1 MKTIKEV
8 SNETGLSPHTIRFY
22 EKEGLINIPRNKQGI
37 RIFNEITMDT
47 LMAIAH
53 YRNVGMSLQDI
64 KQIMKEFHN
73 HQLSTQLLNNTL
85 TKLDTQINELIST
98 REYLVKKIQIHQHLA
113 ELQKNGYTE
122 KARYEAY
129 VALRKMKK
137 ETINICQK

>member
-53 YRNVGMSLQDI
+53 YR
-64 KQIMKEFHN
+64 
-73 HQLSTQLLNNTL
+73 
-85 TKLDTQINELIST
+85 
-98 REYLVKKIQIHQHLA
+98 
-113 ELQKNGYTE
+113 
-122 KARYEAY
+122 
-129 VALRKMKK
+129 
-137 ETINICQK
+137 